1 MKRKI
6 PPMPVDFFAIHPKII
21 GLNTAALGT
30 LTRLLTHFWFTDCSP
45 LPSNDYALFLLSRS
59 HRPTWATHKREIR
72 EILDDVC
79 PQLEKAMRIYRQRS
93 SLLDHLR
100 DRAGASKRQKR
111 LEKAIDRPR
120 SIDTAYEPRREER
133 NRSTESVS
141 AKPVGG
147 FVEKSR

>member
-72 EILDDVC
+72 EILDEIC
-79 PQLEKAMRIYRQRS
+79 PQLKAARELYDKRS
-93 SLLDHLR
+93 SILR
-100 DRAGASKRQKR
+100 GLSQRGAHATKAKSLRKVSPPISTPEPMR
-111 LEKAIDRPR
+111 L
-120 SIDTAYEPRREER
+120 ER
-133 NRSTESVS
+133 NRSTESASV
-141 AKPVGG
+141 KPAGG
-147 FVEKSR
+147 FVEKAR